1 MDVHDRNS
9 SVVWIGK
16 PAWSAYVFLWF
27 FAAIMAIRGIISF
40 RLGYWDSMLFHLAVV
55 GMLSALAFFLRRS
68 THYKVT
74 RKAVHRSKGFLG
86 KEEQTF
92 PLTAI
97 VSVDEQ
103 QGPLDRLFG
112 SGDVVLHLKE
122 GTRQR
127 LAGVKDPDVV
137 CRKIRALL

>member
-1 MDVHDRNS
+1 MDVHNRNG
-9 SVVWIGK
+9 SVVWVGK

-27 FAAIMAIRGIISF
+27 FAAIIAIRGIISF
-40 RLGYWDSMLFHLAVV
+40 RLGYWDSMLFHFALV
-55 GMLSALAFFLRRS
+55 GMLSALACFLRQT

-74 RKAVHRSKGFLG
+74 RRAVHRSKGFLG
-86 KEEQTF
+86 KEERSF
-92 PLTAI
+92 PLETIA
-97 VSVDEQ
+97 SVEEL
-103 QGPLDRLFG
+103 QGPLDRLLG